1 MNSAIHHVKHDY
13 LLADLTAGIPLMSSD
28 KLKSSFR
35 YGYNTGVI
43 KFLHVNLCRYTIC
56 QE

>member
-43 KFLHVNLCRYTIC
+43 KFLHVNLCRYTIR